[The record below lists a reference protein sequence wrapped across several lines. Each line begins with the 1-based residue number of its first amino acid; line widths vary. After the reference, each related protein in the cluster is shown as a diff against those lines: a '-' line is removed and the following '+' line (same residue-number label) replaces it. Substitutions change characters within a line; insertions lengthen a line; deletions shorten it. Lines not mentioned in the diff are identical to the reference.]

1 MDKIALLKRKL
12 KPLAGDRRIIA
23 VMLFGS
29 WARGEQK
36 KLSDIDICII
46 PARGVGL
53 ETLMGISPDVD
64 ADVSYFYN
72 LPLHMRHRVLA
83 EGKPLLVND
92 EREFAEAK
100 SRAVLEW
107 LDFKPVRERLLRA
120 MVARG
125 VF

>member
-1 MDKIALLKRKL
+1 MGKIALLKRKL
-12 KPLAGDRRIIA
+12 KPLAGDKRIIA

-29 WARGEQK
+29 WARNEQK
-36 KLSDIDICII
+36 KLSDVDICIM

-53 ETLMGISPDVD
+53 DILVAISPDVD